1 MEATQ
6 VNTDRWMNK
15 ENMVCIYI
23 YNIYNKILF
32 NYKKEW
38 DIAICDNMDEPWEH
52 CIKWNKSD
60 ENQVSHNLTYAWNLK
75 KIIIITT
82 HTPPSKKK
90 NKLSSWIQRTNWWFP
105 EVGVSKM
112 GAGDQKV

>member
-1 MEATQ
+1 M
-6 VNTDRWMNK
+6 
-15 ENMVCIYI
+15 

-32 NYKKEW
+32 KYKKEW

-60 ENQVSHNLTYAWNLK
+60 ENQVSYNLTYAWNLKK

-82 HTPPSKKK
+82 HTPPLKKK
-90 NKLSSWIQRTNWWFP
+90 RTNWAHGYKEQIGGF
-105 EVGVSKM
+105 
-112 GAGDQKV
+112 QR

>member
-1 MEATQ
+1 MY
-6 VNTDRWMNK
+6 
-15 ENMVCIYI
+15 IYM

-32 NYKKEW
+32 NYEKEW

-75 KIIIITT
+75 KKNNNN
-82 HTPPSKKK
+82 HTYTPSKKK
-90 NKLSSWIQRTNWWFP
+90 EQTELMDTKNKLVVSRGRSEQNGCRWPKGINIQL
-105 EVGVSKM
+105 
-112 GAGDQKV
+112 